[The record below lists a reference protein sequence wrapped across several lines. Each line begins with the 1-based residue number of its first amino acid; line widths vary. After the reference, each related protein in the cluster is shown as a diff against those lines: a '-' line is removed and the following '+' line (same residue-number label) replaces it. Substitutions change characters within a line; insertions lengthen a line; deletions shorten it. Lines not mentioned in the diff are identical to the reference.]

1 MVDYSGDRL
10 VCIAL
15 RVIIMVLA
23 YTNNS
28 IQSIGLLVDMTPSP
42 WQIYTTQKLVTSLQ
56 KFCTQIVTMTIVM
69 TTMTTMMAI
78 T

>member
-1 MVDYSGDRL
+1 MYCSEGYNYG
-10 VCIAL
+10 I
-15 RVIIMVLA
+15 LA

-28 IQSIGLLVDMTPSP
+28 IQSIGLLVDMMTLSP

-56 KFCTQIVTMTIVM
+56 NFCTQIVTMTIVM
-69 TTMTTMMAI
+69 TAMTTMMAI